1 MLLSVCVLE
10 KGGGGTCMQV
20 VVYVYMC
27 VYHEKFKM

>member
-1 MLLSVCVLE
+1 
-10 KGGGGTCMQV
+10 MQV